1 MRTSATRIGIKAK
14 SAKNPVDI
22 TNTSFN
28 FCPDPAGSGSYG
40 RYNSYTA
47 RQTVFGQS
55 RRTNLSTRLREAVCF
70 IENGPRKGQADT
82 GTTCYIPILYPIMK
96 KFQVVFKQI
105 LIIFCSKQFE
115 FLQKN
120 FKIPQ
125 LSRLKAVE
133 WKYQKKEKKSR
144 IFVFPVPSRLNAGI

>member
-1 MRTSATRIGIKAK
+1 
-14 SAKNPVDI
+14 
-22 TNTSFN
+22 
-28 FCPDPAGSGSYG
+28 
-40 RYNSYTA
+40 
-47 RQTVFGQS
+47 
-55 RRTNLSTRLREAVCF
+55 
-70 IENGPRKGQADT
+70 
-82 GTTCYIPILYPIMK
+82 MK

-144 IFVFPVPSRLNAGI
+144 IFVFPVLLRLNTGI